1 MHRGLTGRGWMT
13 GAALGAMIAA
23 GAVGAQ
29 QLGEPVPEM
38 TVVYYASDMGPEFEQ
53 SARALADDWAK
64 LGLDL
69 QLVPVQFST
78 FVSQYI
84 VGGQLEDMAVF
95 SVGADP
101 DRVDPTYWVYDVAA
115 CGLRRN
121 GSKWCDEGY
130 SERAAKQRTLVD
142 RAERVEAVHALQAEF
157 TEAMP
162 FFPVINRI
170 YGIVYNSDK
179 WENVTSPEPVAAHE
193 EMVNPWLK
201 ARPLTDDRWLDWAY
215 FEDVSTYNPLVEES
229 AVGWVRFIFDT
240 FAKNNSEGETVP
252 WAAAGWTWV
261 DDTTLEVTLRD
272 GMTFHDGEA
281 VTADDAV
288 YTINTV
294 VDLAPPAVSSRTSN
308 ITSAEK
314 IDDLTFRINLKAP
327 DAAFEITVLTYMFI
341 LPEHIWSAHD
351 GDLLEW
357 DIVADDAVIG
367 SGPFQFQTWRP
378 NEVHELATY
387 AEHWEAPEYD
397 GLRRLALGPGRCHP
411 LCDAGRHRRYRH
423 DGSAGCD
430 DVRSGRAERQSRVH
444 RSAVPRDALRLDEQ
458 RESALRRSGLPPRRA
473 HGQRQEPGHDRGLA
487 GLRHP
492 RLGRAGP
499 ACPRP
504 VVQRR
509 DRAGRLRCRGRA
521 RRPGGSRLRLG
532 LLGQAAPARQLSP
545 FAQERPPV
553 RGPLVSPRPP
563 QP

>member
-1 MHRGLTGRGWMT
+1 MHRGLVGSGWMA
-13 GAALGAMIAA
+13 GAALGATIAA

-29 QLGEPVPEM
+29 ELGEPLPEI

-101 DRVDPTYWVYDVAA
+101 DRVDPTYWIYDVAA

-130 SERAAKQRTLVD
+130 SERAAEQRTLVD
-142 RAERVEAVHALQAEF
+142 RAERLEAVHGLQAEF

-170 YGIVYNSDK
+170 YGIVYNSEK

-252 WAAAGWTWV
+252 WAAADWTWV
-261 DDTTLEVTLRD
+261 DETTLEVTLRD

-288 YTINTV
+288 YTINTIV
-294 VDLAPPAVSSRTSN
+294 EIAPPAVSSRTSN
-308 ITSAEK
+308 IASAEK
-314 IDDLTFRINLKAP
+314 VDDLTFRINLDAP

-378 NEVHELATY
+378 NEIHELATY
-387 AEHWEAPEYD
+387 PDHWEAPEYD
-397 GLRRLALGPGRCHP
+397 GLRRLALGQA
-411 LCDAGRHRRYRH
+411 DA
-423 DGSAGCD
+423 
-430 DVRSGRAERQSRVH
+430 VRSAMLDGTGDIATTVLPVATMSDLAAQNDSLEFIEVPSHATLYVWMNNEKAPFDDRAFRRAVRMASDKNRVMIEGWQGF
-444 RSAVPRDALRLDEQ
+444 AIPAAEGPVPRALGQWYNSDIEPIEFDIEAARTVLEEAGYGWD
-458 RESALRRSGLPPRRA
+458 SSGKLHLPPN
-473 HGQRQEPGHDRGLA
+473 
-487 GLRHP
+487 
-492 RLGRAGP
+492 
-499 ACPRP
+499 
-504 VVQRR
+504 
-509 DRAGRLRCRGRA
+509 
-521 RRPGGSRLRLG
+521 
-532 LLGQAAPARQLSP
+532 
-545 FAQERPPV
+545 
-553 RGPLVSPRPP
+553 
-563 QP
+563 